1 MEMNHVDF
9 DKRDNDDGVT
19 CTVSS
24 FLQVQ
29 VFVDGRRSD
38 KVSFFVCR
46 LFVVCL

>member
-1 MEMNHVDF
+1 MELNHLGF

-19 CTVSS
+19 STVSS

-38 KVSFFVCR
+38 KMSL
-46 LFVVCL
+46 LFVVCW